1 MAEGLLTE
9 LGSRIRGRRTER
21 GWTQAELCR
30 RAGFSHRFLVQVESG
45 AGNPSLLRL
54 SELAAALECSLVS
67 LVGGLG
73 PEADELDR
81 LAVLAAEM
89 SQGQRRRLL
98 LELAG
103 SGGRKVA
110 MVGLRGAGKSTIGAQ
125 VAAELGW
132 EFVELD
138 AYIREQAGMPLG
150 ELFEYHGVE
159 RYRALRMEALE
170 SVLAAKGDAII
181 EVGGSIV
188 MDQEAYSQLRAS
200 SETVWLQAS
209 PEEHLR
215 RVREQGDTRPM
226 AGRADPLGEL
236 RGILAQRRPLYALS
250 QFQLDTDEYGLGGS
264 VERLVGLI
272 GAESI
277 KPPR

>member
-1 MAEGLLTE
+1 MAEALLEGLGT
-9 LGSRIRGRRTER
+9 RIRSRRTGL

-30 RAGFSHRFLVQVESG
+30 RAGISHRFLVQVESG
-45 AGNPSLLRL
+45 SGNPSLLRL
-54 SELAAALECSLVS
+54 SELAGALECSLVS

-73 PEADELDR
+73 RESDELDR
-81 LAVLAAEM
+81 LVVMAGELSA
-89 SQGQRRRLL
+89 GRRRRLL
-98 LELAG
+98 LDLAG

-110 MVGLRGAGKSTIGAQ
+110 LVGLRGAGKSTIGAR
-125 VAAELGW
+125 VARELGW
-132 EFVELD
+132 AFVELD

-159 RYRALRMEALE
+159 RYRALRLEALE
-170 SVLAAKGDAII
+170 SVLAATGEAII

-188 MDQEAYSQLRAS
+188 MDQEAYARLRAS

-215 RVREQGDTRPM
+215 RVLEQGDTRPM

-236 RGILAQRRPLYALS
+236 RGILKQRRPLYGLS
-250 QFQLDTDEYGLGGS
+250 QFRLDTVEHGLGGS
-264 VERLVGLI
+264 VERLVGILEV
-272 GAESI
+272 A
-277 KPPR
+277 